1 MGYVNIGTVPTFPN
15 VKPDKAQVLKI
26 SEEEHEIYSAWE
38 NCTEE
43 DLDPDAY
50 HPSHSPRYA
59 LIDEC
64 CDTIQAISN
73 FLASIGVSDLTEAME
88 CCTRRNHERGR
99 L

>member
-1 MGYVNIGTVPTFPN
+1 MKCLTIGSVPVFN
-15 VKPDKAQVLKI
+15 EVKADKAQVLKI
-26 SEEEHEIYSAWE
+26 AEEEHEIYSAWE
-38 NCTEE
+38 NCSEE

-64 CDTIQAISN
+64 CDAIQAISN
-73 FLASIGVSDLTEAME
+73 FLAGIGVADLTDAIER
-88 CCTRRNHERGR
+88 CTKRNQERGR